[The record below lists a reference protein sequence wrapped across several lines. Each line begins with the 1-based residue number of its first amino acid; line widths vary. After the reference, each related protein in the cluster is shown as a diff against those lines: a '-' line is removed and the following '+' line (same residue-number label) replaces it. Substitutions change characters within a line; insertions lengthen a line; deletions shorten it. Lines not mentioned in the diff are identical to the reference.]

1 MKYMIAPLKSR
12 CVEFLLE
19 NISVENVVPALRCC
33 LDWDI
38 DNGQLMNVC
47 RQVLRSNIENVLKPP
62 FIATLNEK
70 CFIFLLEDEGLNIA
84 EIDLFT
90 AVIFEFYTKLQ
101 WEHCR

>member
-62 FIATLNEK
+62 LRH
-70 CFIFLLEDEGLNIA
+70 LLL
-84 EIDLFT
+84 
-90 AVIFEFYTKLQ
+90 
-101 WEHCR
+101 R